1 MTYVPDESERRV
13 IAWLDGRPFGWPGNP
28 TFWHRAKAAWVM
40 LWHADAAMHGIF
52 KILAIKIKQGAHRH
66 D

>member
-13 IAWLDGRPFGWPGNP
+13 IAWLRYLEIVRNIQ
-28 TFWHRAKAAWVM
+28 TRRIEQRA
-40 LWHADAAMHGIF
+40 HH
-52 KILAIKIKQGAHRH
+52 H

>member
-13 IAWLDGRPFGWPGNP
+13 IVELESIRC
-28 TFWHRAKAAWVM
+28 KAAEDAVIAHLHSM
-40 LWHADAAMHGIF
+40 LE
-52 KILAIKIKQGAHRH
+52 KGAHRH

>member
-13 IAWLDGRPFGWPGNP
+13 IAWLREDAQRWKTEGHNP
-28 TFWHRAKAAWVM
+28 VACLAIHKAA
-40 LWHADAAMHGIF
+40 DAIE
-52 KILAIKIKQGAHRH
+52 QGAHRH